1 MELTINLNESAIH
14 DKGLSYY
21 NHNYYKLKTPI
32 FGIDYIKVIYYEC
45 SNNYDVYLGNLDCGA
60 FSSNYCFDAEC
71 SGSTVTIYL
80 E

>member
-32 FGIDYIKVIYYEC
+32 FGMDYIKVIYYEC
-45 SNNYDVYLGNLDCGA
+45 SNNYDVYLG
-60 FSSNYCFDAEC
+60 
-71 SGSTVTIYL
+71 
-80 E
+80 